1 MWSEVNMKNVLYCFM
16 VFAACGLALSITV
29 HGMELADIVT
39 PGKFLIKALNFG
51 IIVVWVPTVI
61 IASHMTRHVSRN
73 DFWRVA
79 LEGCPVWMRRGLR
92 VIVGY
97 SVLNFVF
104 YIVKLEGKKTLSSD
118 QTTSVDLSGFSGHW
132 MIFYAAAFA
141 ILYSRIHAP
150 KSPEDLSASH

>member
-1 MWSEVNMKNVLYCFM
+1 
-16 VFAACGLALSITV
+16 
-29 HGMELADIVT
+29 
-39 PGKFLIKALNFG
+39 
-51 IIVVWVPTVI
+51 VVWVPTVI